1 MATGFRAR
9 LASHKGAQ
17 GVAWHPRVVIDFP
30 NIIAV
35 GLMLMVIAVFAVM
48 IWAGSH
54 QH

>member
-1 MATGFRAR
+1 
-9 LASHKGAQ
+9 
-17 GVAWHPRVVIDFP
+17 VIHVP

-35 GLMLMVIAVFAVM
+35 GLMLVVITVFAVM